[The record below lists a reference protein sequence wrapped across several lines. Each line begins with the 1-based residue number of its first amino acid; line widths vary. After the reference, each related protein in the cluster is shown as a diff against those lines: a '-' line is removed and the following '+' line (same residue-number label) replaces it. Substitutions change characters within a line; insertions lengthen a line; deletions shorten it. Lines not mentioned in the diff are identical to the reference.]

1 MDLKHLELHDCN
13 QNVGTKSFSLPQLME
28 RQFQSL
34 NVVST
39 CMRWKFPGEKQERL
53 REYTISEFPKTTSI
67 ELQLGISQVER

>member
-39 CMRWKFPGEKQERL
+39 CVCGG
-53 REYTISEFPKTTSI
+53 S
-67 ELQLGISQVER
+67 SQVKTGEVKRVHDIGIPQKQRV